1 MINITNYVN
10 KITKAA
16 GIFFIGLVLSKFF
29 AYLYI
34 ILLSRLGSSI
44 YGLLT
49 LGFTIVSFLS
59 VLTLMG
65 LKPAILRYV
74 AFYKGKND
82 ERRIKGTIIT
92 SIIFSLPFSIITS
105 LLLLIFSEQIAIQ
118 IFHNPNLTLVLRILA
133 FIVPIRVLSKI
144 FLSSMQAF
152 QRIKYNVL
160 IGQLTENVVRLVLTF
175 ILILLGYNLLGP
187 IFAFIIASLITLV
200 LSFYFLEKKV
210 FPIVRTKVKS
220 IYNHK
225 AVIIFALPLL
235 FSSFLIDVVKWLDS
249 WFIGFFK
256 TASEVGLYNVG
267 LPTANLLIII
277 PTSLIVIFAPLI
289 TELYAKGKISEV
301 KSISKLVSKWIFFL
315 NIPIVAFLIIFSKQ
329 ILGVVF
335 GTEYIGSYMVV
346 IILAL
351 GHIFYSLNH
360 VPISVLQTIKRTK
373 LIFFVFLI
381 STIINIILNF
391 ILIPVYGIMG
401 AAIGTLCYF
410 FSMYLLMS
418 IFVFRFKKMQFLKW
432 IYLKSV
438 ASIIIASFFIIQI
451 AKWIKPDS
459 IIKLLIISLIL
470 FLIYSLLVVILKS
483 LEEEDNYILGKI
495 KDKLFNIKKFKF

>member
-1 MINITNYVN
+1 
-10 KITKAA
+10 
-16 GIFFIGLVLSKFF
+16 
-29 AYLYI
+29 
-34 ILLSRLGSSI
+34 
-44 YGLLT
+44 
-49 LGFTIVSFLS
+49 
-59 VLTLMG
+59 
-65 LKPAILRYV
+65 
-74 AFYKGKND
+74 
-82 ERRIKGTIIT
+82 
-92 SIIFSLPFSIITS
+92 
-105 LLLLIFSEQIAIQ
+105 
-118 IFHNPNLTLVLRILA
+118 
-133 FIVPIRVLSKI
+133 
-144 FLSSMQAF
+144 
-152 QRIKYNVL
+152 
-160 IGQLTENVVRLVLTF
+160 
-175 ILILLGYNLLGP
+175 
-187 IFAFIIASLITLV
+187 
-200 LSFYFLEKKV
+200 
-210 FPIVRTKVKS
+210 
-220 IYNHK
+220 
-225 AVIIFALPLL
+225 
-235 FSSFLIDVVKWLDS
+235 
-249 WFIGFFK
+249 
-256 TASEVGLYNVG
+256 
-267 LPTANLLIII
+267 
-277 PTSLIVIFAPLI
+277 
-289 TELYAKGKISEV
+289 
-301 KSISKLVSKWIFFL
+301 FL

-483 LEEEDNYILGKI
+483 LEEEDNYI
-495 KDKLFNIKKFKF
+495 